1 MRNSCGLTASKDSA
15 VGFQGGRPPDGTVC
29 FAESDILE
37 RTGSP
42 IPSDV
47 QPLQKKGRS
56 VDDRISDEMMAVDE
70 GGQGDSQSKGESG
83 MARGM
88 GAGNPAM
95 PMMSFRDMLIGDK
108 GNKEISELDVEEACG
123 KEDVVVE
130 NVAAV
135 KEVTRDPKD
144 LYGPWMQV
152 VNRGRR
158 PVGSRGFGASNVGRG
173 RSGVLPGS
181 RFAVLE
187 EDMGQ
192 AGGIMDAVR
201 VEGESRDQ
209 VDETIPVEK
218 VGNTSSGAAA
228 GTMPMRAGSIRRVDI
243 GNGAGSSVAPRQTGG
258 VENDEMRVV
267 EESGQG
273 DMVDFAAR
281 GLVVGAKTT
290 LDSVGEGRVRIGECG
305 LLFGVGYY
313 GNCDAP

>member
-88 GAGNPAM
+88 GAGNPTM

-108 GNKEISELDVEEACG
+108 GNKEISELDVE
-123 KEDVVVE
+123 
-130 NVAAV
+130 
-135 KEVTRDPKD
+135 
-144 LYGPWMQV
+144 V

-243 GNGAGSSVAPRQTGG
+243 GNGAGSSVAPRQIGG
-258 VENDEMRVV
+258 VENDKMRVV
-267 EESGQG
+267 EELGQG
-273 DMVDFAAR
+273 DMVDFVAR

-290 LDSVGEGRVRIGECG
+290 LDFDKAAAREKARLTGARIDSSSRMGGKDPTPDPGDGKQNHILECSG
-305 LLFGVGYY
+305 
-313 GNCDAP
+313 C

>member
-70 GGQGDSQSKGESG
+70 DGQGDSQSKGESG

-88 GAGNPAM
+88 GAGNPTM
-95 PMMSFRDMLIGDK
+95 PLMSFRDMLIGDK
-108 GNKEISELDVEEACG
+108 GNKEISELDVE
-123 KEDVVVE
+123 
-130 NVAAV
+130 
-135 KEVTRDPKD
+135 
-144 LYGPWMQV
+144 V

-258 VENDEMRVV
+258 
-267 EESGQG
+267 GG
-273 DMVDFAAR
+273 
-281 GLVVGAKTT
+281 K
-290 LDSVGEGRVRIGECG
+290 
-305 LLFGVGYY
+305 
-313 GNCDAP
+313 